1 MFVLLLSYIKPLEEV
16 DALMRDHVAW
26 LTRQYEAGRFVVS
39 GRQIPRTGGV
49 IVARGDDRREMED
62 IAAGD
67 PFVTGGVATVEIVHF
82 RASQVADGF
91 DALRHG

>member
-1 MFVLLLSYIKPLEEV
+1 VFVLLLSYTRPTAEV

-26 LTRQYEAGRFVVS
+26 LQRQYDAGRFVVS
-39 GRQIPRTGGV
+39 GRRIPRTGGV
-49 IVARGDDRREMED
+49 IVARGDDRGEIEE

-67 PFVTGGVATVEIVHF
+67 PFVTGGVATVEIVQF

-91 DALRHG
+91 DPRPIG